1 MYMPELSEEF
11 LKAPAFCV
19 RYETE
24 IDHAL
29 DHRKRGEKGIT
40 LLPYDTVSPIT
51 PVLIASAIPAPSC

>member
-24 IDHAL
+24 IDHSL
-29 DHRKRGEKGIT
+29 DHRRSNKNYAKCT
-40 LLPYDTVSPIT
+40 KK
-51 PVLIASAIPAPSC
+51 